1 MSFYV
6 MYMVMF
12 GDRRGLLENNERG
25 SVDAVGGLAVSLCPR
40 GLRVSSG
47 GMMSSRFSGF
57 YL

>member
-25 SVDAVGGLAVSLCPR
+25 SVDAVGGLAVCLCVLGVCVFR
-40 GLRVSSG
+40 QVG
-47 GMMSSRFSGF
+47 
-57 YL
+57 